1 MFKVSGINSLCEKST
16 HINSMK
22 KHITSA
28 LEKLKNENI
37 TDEQI
42 VWEYL
47 KYEIRKFCKEAVRSK
62 KIESSALET
71 KLKILESKI
80 CYRHDPE
87 YIHCKEELDKLYEG
101 KINGA
106 IIRSMCDRYEHGKS
120 FS

>member
-16 HINSMK
+16 YINSMK

-47 KYEIRKFCKEAVRSK
+47 KYEIRKFCKEAVLSK

-80 CYRHDPE
+80 CYRDDPE

-106 IIRSMCDRYEHGKS
+106 IIRSDRYEHGKS